1 MPGIAVTGL
10 HWLLV
15 KPAGLSISSK
25 DQKTR
30 ERTIDVM
37 LALID
42 TCAELG
48 GKYLVH
54 GSPQQRRVE
63 AGETRAA
70 AMARAQESFAAV
82 AERAQKAGVVYCIE
96 ALSAESTPL
105 INTLEEAAQ
114 MVRQI
119 NSSSV
124 RTMLDCSAAGRMEKE
139 PLGALIERWVPKGVI
154 AHVQVNDRNRR
165 GPGQGEQRFAPA
177 FRGLE
182 TKQVFRRCGGGAL
195 RLRARRPKRRGARD
209 RLPARHPR
217 GFGGAPLVEVAPG
230 GQRAHLAV
238 GHVALQHP
246 EAAVGMDVAHPS
258 LAQDLVCALDGACDL
273 VRALDLGA
281 LDVDDAEAEA
291 DLAPQVLEHRELF
304 RRAMRGLHHDMVD
317 LERVEVLHQLR
328 PGALLDR
335 LPAVIAEAQ
344 MHRSLGFLGHG
355 LEHLVDRRRGPFPF
369 VGMAGEVGFVH
380 LHHVGVE
387 ALHLVGENVGNRVR
401 ELSGSR

>member
-1 MPGIAVTGL
+1 MRIALCNEVIAPMPFPAQCEYAAKLGYDGLEIAPYTLSEEPHRMGAARVAAARAAAEDAGIAVTGL

-165 GPGQGEQRFAPA
+165 GPGQGEQRFAPLFA
-177 FRGLE
+177 
-182 TKQVFRRCGGGAL
+182 AL
-195 RLRARRPKRRGARD
+195 KRNKYSG
-209 RLPARHPR
+209 
-217 GFGGAPLVEVAPG
+217 
-230 GQRAHLAV
+230 
-238 GHVALQHP
+238 
-246 EAAVGMDVAHPS
+246 DVAVEPFDYVPDGPS
-258 LAQDLVCALDGACDL
+258 AAA
-273 VRALDLGA
+273 RAIGYL
-281 LDVDDAEAEA
+281 
-291 DLAPQVLEHRELF
+291 
-304 RRAMRGLHHDMVD
+304 RGIL
-317 LERVEVLHQLR
+317 
-328 PGALLDR
+328 
-335 LPAVIAEAQ
+335 
-344 MHRSLGFLGHG
+344 
-355 LEHLVDRRRGPFPF
+355 
-369 VGMAGEVGFVH
+369 
-380 LHHVGVE
+380 E
-387 ALHLVGENVGNRVR
+387 ALEERP
-401 ELSGSR
+401 S